1 MRPLD
6 ETRRATT
13 KGSVRR
19 SIVLGHP
26 GPLETLALGRRQG
39 AGKGADHD
47 PVAHDVGHVAFQ
59 DDAHPFAGEGVAD
72 TELDVAERHQAR
84 HR

>member
-1 MRPLD
+1 MRPWD

-26 GPLETLALGRRQG
+26 GPLEPLALGRRQG
-39 AGKGADHD
+39 ANKGADHD
-47 PVAHDVGHVAFQ
+47 PVAHDVGHVAF
-59 DDAHPFAGEGVAD
+59 
-72 TELDVAERHQAR
+72 
-84 HR
+84 